1 METAMYDW
9 IFSPPFAFLVF
20 MLLGLLLYQLGRRL
34 AGAGTPSAL
43 KSSLYSSGEANES
56 TSGAPGYR
64 PFFIFA
70 LFFAILHLGVLMV
83 GTGGLTWI
91 TCLYLVGLLL
101 ALVAL
106 VLG

>member
-1 METAMYDW
+1 MYEW

-20 MLLGLLLYQLGRRL
+20 VLLGALLQQIGSRL
-34 AGAGTPSAL
+34 AGEGTPSAL
-43 KSSLYSSGEANES
+43 KSSLYSSGEVFNA

-83 GTGGLTWI
+83 GTGGMTWI
-91 TCLYLVGLLL
+91 TGLYLFGLLL
-101 ALVAL
+101 ALLAL